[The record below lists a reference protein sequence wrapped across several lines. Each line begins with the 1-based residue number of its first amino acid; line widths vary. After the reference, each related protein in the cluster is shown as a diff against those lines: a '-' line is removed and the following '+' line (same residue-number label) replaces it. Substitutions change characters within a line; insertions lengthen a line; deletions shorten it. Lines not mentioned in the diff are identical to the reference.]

1 MAAPDDRDP
10 SIVSVLRDL
19 DALRKR
25 LDQAPTWFRNSD
37 TSVAVAARA
46 EEIRRLC
53 QRVAMC
59 KDLDAAQIFIS
70 DAKHRLTDLERLL
83 GLH

>member
-10 SIVSVLRDL
+10 SIASVLRDL

-25 LDQAPTWFRNSD
+25 LDQAPTWLRNSD
-37 TSVAVAARA
+37 TSVAAAARA

-53 QRVAMC
+53 QRAAMYE
-59 KDLDAAQIFIS
+59 DLDAAQPLIS
-70 DAKHRLTDLERLL
+70 DAQHRLTDLERLL